1 MGDFLNKAKDFIAD
15 NPDKAE
21 DAVEKA
27 GDLVDEKTDSKYSDQ
42 VDTAQ
47 EKAKDFLGDQGN
59 K

>member
-15 NPDKAE
+15 NPDKVE
-21 DAVEKA
+21 QAVDKA
-27 GDLVDEKTDSKYSDQ
+27 GDLVDDKTEGKYADQ

-47 EKAKDFLGDQGN
+47 EKAKDFLGGLDD